1 MRELTRALIILSLV
15 LVTPQLAVASGGSS
29 GGSSPSIP
37 AGPEMTPEQKAL
49 EFYAQGLK
57 HRDKAWKLEE
67 GSVDN
72 PKREKMLAKAAK
84 EWTRAA
90 RAFREAIE
98 NNPYLFQAHG
108 SLGYAYRKQG
118 NFEDSLGAYNR
129 ALELEPRYV
138 EAIEYRAE
146 AYLGLNRVEEAKEA
160 YMELFRLDRGQA
172 DTLMSAMESWIE
184 AQREGGSM
192 SAEDLDAFSAWVEER
207 SEIASQTAL
216 LIEAQ
221 TRDWGTR

>member
-1 MRELTRALIILSLV
+1 MRKLTGALIILNLA
-15 LVTPQLAVASGGSS
+15 LVTPQLAVAAGGSS
-29 GGSSPSIP
+29 KNIP
-37 AGPEMTPEQKAL
+37 DAPDMTPEQKAL
-49 EFYAQGLK
+49 EFYAEGLK

-67 GSVDN
+67 GAVDN
-72 PKREKMLAKAAK
+72 PKRDKMLAKAAK
-84 EWTRAA
+84 EWQRAE
-90 RAFREAIE
+90 RAFREAID
-98 NNPYLFQAHG
+98 NNPFLHQAHG

-146 AYLGLNRVEEAKEA
+146 AYLGLNRVEEAQEA
-160 YMELFRLDRGQA
+160 YMELFRLDREQA

-184 AQREGGSM
+184 EQREGGSM
-192 SAEDLDAFSAWVEER
+192 SAQDLDAFAAWVEER
-207 SEIASQTAL
+207 SEIASQTAR